1 MKKPGK
7 LSAINKKNRFGAD
20 LQPDRFFFFWMADIF
35 YKQYV
40 GVTVLRRLIWEE
52 AVGLLLIMMVFL
64 AAKYGTVQV
73 VSADVAVRNGQ
84 PVVVIDS
91 GHGGNDPGKV
101 GVDGSLEKDI
111 NLEIAKRLKVY
122 LEQADVKVIMT
133 REEDVGLYSENDT
146 SKKMADMRNRSRVI
160 NEAEANLVVSIHQNS
175 YHEEYVSGGQVFY
188 YQDSAK
194 GKELAEILQKR
205 FTYVLGAE
213 NRRLAK
219 ANGNYYLLLHV
230 KSPIV
235 IVECGFLS
243 NRKEATLLQQE
254 DYQDRLAWT
263 IHMGILEYLNRK

>member
-1 MKKPGK
+1 LCG
-7 LSAINKKNRFGAD
+7 SGYI
-20 LQPDRFFFFWMADIF
+20 LQIF
-35 YKQYV
+35 A
-40 GVTVLRRLIWEE
+40 GVQGVRRLIWEE
-52 AVGLLLIMMVFL
+52 VVGLLLILMVFL

-73 VSADVAVRNGQ
+73 VSAEVAERNGK

-101 GVDGSLEKDI
+101 GVDGSLEKEI
-111 NLEIAKRLKVY
+111 NLEIAMKLKQY
-122 LEQADVKVIMT
+122 LELEDVEVIMT
-133 REEDVGLYSENDT
+133 RESDVGLYQEGDT
-146 SKKMADMRNRSRVI
+146 SKKMADMRNRCQLI
-160 NEAEANLVVSIHQNS
+160 NDAKPDLVVSIHQNS

-188 YQDSAK
+188 YQGSEK
-194 GKELAEILQKR
+194 GKELAEILQER
-205 FTYVLGAE
+205 FTYVLGSE

-243 NRKEATLLQQE
+243 NRKEAALLQQE

-263 IHMGILEYLNRK
+263 IHMGIMEYLNRN

>member
-1 MKKPGK
+1 M
-7 LSAINKKNRFGAD
+7 
-20 LQPDRFFFFWMADIF
+20 
-35 YKQYV
+35 
-40 GVTVLRRLIWEE
+40 IWEE
-52 AVGLLLIMMVFL
+52 VVGLLLILMVFL

-73 VSADVAVRNGQ
+73 VSAEVAERNGR

-101 GVDGSLEKDI
+101 GVDGSLEKEI
-111 NLEIAKRLKVY
+111 NLEIAMRLKQY
-122 LEQADVKVIMT
+122 LELEDIEVVMT
-133 REEDVGLYSENDT
+133 RESDLGLYEEGDT
-146 SKKMADMRNRSRVI
+146 SKKMADMRNRCQLI
-160 NEAEANLVVSIHQNS
+160 NDAKPDLVVSIHQNS

-188 YQDSAK
+188 YQDSEK
-194 GKELAEILQKR
+194 GKKLAEILQER

-243 NRKEATLLQQE
+243 NWKEATLLQQE

-263 IHMGILEYLNRK
+263 IHMGIMEYLNQK